1 MAVRYL
7 KNSTKGF
14 TLIEVLI
21 SVLIMA
27 VGVLGA
33 TGLQLRGL
41 DANRDALMRGE
52 ATLLARDI
60 ANRIEVNP
68 GTAYAVAQTTDP
80 SASSNDCTVD
90 DCSPA
95 EMAVYD
101 ITQWKCSINSI
112 DTSGTSPVTYPAC
125 DAVAGLDISGS
136 LPRGN
141 GSIVVSG
148 DEYTI
153 TVSWQPPKYTTAS
166 MVSLIVGVP

>member
-1 MAVRYL
+1 VRYS
-7 KNSTKGF
+7 KNQTKGF

-33 TGLQLRGL
+33 TGLQHRGL

-68 GTAYAVAQTTDP
+68 GAAYAVAATTTP
-80 SASSNDCTVD
+80 SASSNNCTID
-90 DCSPA
+90 NCNPT
-95 EMAVYD
+95 EMAAYD

-112 DTSGTSPVTYPAC
+112 DSSGTGPVTYPPC
-125 DAVAGLDISGS
+125 DTLAGLDISGS
-136 LPRGN
+136 LPN
-141 GSIVVSG
+141 GKGAIVVAG

-153 TVSWQPPKYTTAS
+153 TVSWQPPKYANAS
-166 MVSLIVGVP
+166 SVSLIVGVP